1 MFKTEETKGD
11 IFSII
16 SRKIL
21 KRLEKSRMQDS
32 EKYSMTHNII

>member
-21 KRLEKSRMQDS
+21 KRLEKSECKETLKS
-32 EKYSMTHNII
+32 IGMTP